1 MARAYLVVVSKLFN
15 KGLQQHAV
23 QVCRLSLQIEPTSAA
38 HNVLAKAS
46 FDDGDYEAAVK
57 SWEESLKLDPTQPS
71 AHRDAGV
78 VSLHKL
84 GEYSRAISHLKRAVE
99 LDGALEAELQA
110 SIDLAN
116 SRVED

>member
-38 HNVLAKAS
+38 HNVL
-46 FDDGDYEAAVK
+46 
-57 SWEESLKLDPTQPS
+57 
-71 AHRDAGV
+71 
-78 VSLHKL
+78 